1 MSAFIPVAKI
11 ADLPVGRMKSVVL
24 PNGEQVLVMNVDGD
38 ICALPD
44 RCSHEELEL
53 SAGELMPDGT
63 IECVFHGA
71 RFDCRTGKVCG
82 PPATLDLA
90 TYPTRVEDGVIMVG
104 PRREPYPG

>member
-1 MSAFIPVAKI
+1 MSEFTPVAKVT
-11 ADLPVGRMKSVVL
+11 DLTAGRMLSAAL
-24 PNGEQVLVMNVDGD
+24 PSGEQVLVMNVDGD

-71 RFDCRTGKVCG
+71 RFDCRTGKVCS
-82 PPATLDLA
+82 PPATADLA
-90 TYPTRVEDGVIMVG
+90 TYPVRVEDGVILVG
-104 PRREPYPG
+104 PRREPR